1 MREYV
6 ADGGHLVMS
15 FFSGMLDSRHHAR
28 LGGTPGGLREVFGIR
43 VEEFCPLPRDSRVIL
58 SNGESG
64 TIWSERL
71 RTEGGE
77 VVAAYADGPLAG
89 LPAITRNAYGR
100 GQAWYVSTCLGP
112 RAHDRLIAGVLDDAG
127 VVPAVPGAPA
137 GLEAVRRHGDDGRS
151 WLFVLN
157 HTAAGVQ
164 VPVSGLE
171 LLSGR
176 RVAGQLGIAPGG
188 VAVVRGDGASMY

>member
-1 MREYV
+1 M
-6 ADGGHLVMS
+6 
-15 FFSGMLDSRHHAR
+15 
-28 LGGTPGGLREVFGIR
+28 
-43 VEEFCPLPRDSRVIL
+43 
-58 SNGESG
+58 
-64 TIWSERL
+64 
-71 RTEGGE
+71 
-77 VVAAYADGPLAG
+77 
-89 LPAITRNAYGR
+89 
-100 GQAWYVSTCLGP
+100 
-112 RAHDRLIAGVLDDAG
+112 LDDAG

-188 VAVVRGDGASMY
+188 VAVVREDGASMY